1 MQTGLSTITKD
12 ENSKKTSFTQT
23 ESEKELETI
32 PALPFGIEFN
42 KAVAKVVCGDLLLV
56 YLPAQGKFS
65 HGVGISL
72 VS

>member
-42 KAVAKVVCGDLLLV
+42 KAVAKVVCGDLFAGLLTCSGEV
-56 YLPAQGKFS
+56 FTWGWNIF
-65 HGVGISL
+65 G
-72 VS
+72 